1 MTSHYR
7 SQGIPL
13 TCKHCGKDEFTR
25 HASKIDGWVDL
36 LSGLVSIENDRRVN
50 VFACN
55 ACGSLQ
61 WFLPLATALPLG
73 AGQEVS
79 EDVACLECGTIIS
92 CEDPACPSC
101 GWSWSTPPA

>member
-7 SQGIPL
+7 IQGIPL

-25 HASKIDGWVDL
+25 HSSKIDGWVDL
-36 LSGLVSIENDRRVN
+36 LSGLVSVENDRRVN

-61 WFLPLATALPLG
+61 WFLPLGP
-73 AGQEVS
+73 GQELS
-79 EDVACLECGTIIS
+79 EDVACLECGTMIP